1 LCKRL
6 HIQAH
11 SFCGQRHQS
20 RVNETPFNHGKQL
33 DVVTTLWH
41 DFGVRKEVSMRSTN
55 HLQQGS
61 VNEGREPDSQ
71 WRNGDIVTCARS
83 RNHVIAK
90 CKNLPR
96 SRCQHLSR
104 RSQFDALWISHKEIN
119 QQRFLHG
126 FELGAEGRLRDKEA
140 LGSAGNILLFCN
152 GNQISKMP
160 EFE

>member
-1 LCKRL
+1 MV
-6 HIQAH
+6 A
-11 SFCGQRHQS
+11 
-20 RVNETPFNHGKQL
+20 
-33 DVVTTLWH
+33 TLWH
-41 DFGVRKEVSMRSTN
+41 DFGVRKQVGMRAAD

-96 SRCQHLSR
+96 SRGQHLSR
-104 RSQFDALWISHKEIN
+104 RSQFDALSISHKEID

-126 FELGAEGRLRDKEA
+126 FELGTEGWLRDKEA

-152 GNQISKMP
+152 GNQISEVP